1 MANKKDLKSA
11 AAQILREAKEK
22 GVSTSYFFTT
32 TFEDY
37 KYQLSILERVKKQ
50 IDAEEVLIEKE
61 YVKGRVN
68 VVANPAIG
76 EFNKTRTAANGTV
89 STLIN
94 IVKQLSEEKKTESK
108 LDLIEKMIRDGDNG
122 DDLK

>member
-1 MANKKDLKSA
+1 MANKQELKA
-11 AAQILREAKEK
+11 AAAKILKEAKEK

-37 KYQLSILERVKKQ
+37 KYQLSILERLKKQ
-50 IDAEEVLIEKE
+50 IDNEEVLVEKE

-68 VVANPAIG
+68 LVANPAIS

-94 IVKQLSEEKKTESK
+94 IVKQLSEEKKAESK
-108 LDLIEKMIRDGDNG
+108 LDLIEKMLNDDTG

>member
-1 MANKKDLKSA
+1 M
-11 AAQILREAKEK
+11 
-22 GVSTSYFFTT
+22 
-32 TFEDY
+32 
-37 KYQLSILERVKKQ
+37 ERLKKQ

>member
-1 MANKKDLKSA
+1 MASKKELQSAANKILK
-11 AAQILREAKEK
+11 EAKEK
-22 GVSTSYFFTT
+22 GVSTTYFFTT

-37 KYQLSILERVKKQ
+37 KFQLTILERLKKQ
-50 IDAEEVLIEKE
+50 IDSEEVLVEKE

-68 VVANPAIG
+68 LVANPAIS

-89 STLIN
+89 TTLIN
-94 IVKQLSEEKKTESK
+94 IIKQLSEEKKAESK
-108 LDLIEKMIRDGDNG
+108 LDLLEKMINDS